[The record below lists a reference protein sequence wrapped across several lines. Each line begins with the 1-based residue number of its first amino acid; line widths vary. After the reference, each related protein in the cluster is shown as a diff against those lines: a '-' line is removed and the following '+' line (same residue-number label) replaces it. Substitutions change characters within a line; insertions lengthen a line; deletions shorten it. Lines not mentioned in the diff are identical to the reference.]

1 MGQSFSFITIDLTL
15 ISILNVRTIR
25 SPLAFWFSILRLCI
39 AFKIVQLLHTLTLM
53 AVTFSS
59 LSIAAPTTSAPAPF

>member
-25 SPLAFWFSILRLCI
+25 SPLAFWFSQFF
-39 AFKIVQLLHTLTLM
+39 AYVLHLK
-53 AVTFSS
+53 
-59 LSIAAPTTSAPAPF
+59 